1 MNRVRELRK
10 SKGLTLRELAAAAGC
25 SIGFLADV
33 ELNRRGAKPET
44 WQKIADALGVNV
56 EALHEVPDNPANG

>member
-25 SIGFLADV
+25 SIGFLSDV

-44 WQKIADALGVNV
+44 WQKIADALGVKV
-56 EALHEVPDNPANG
+56 KALHEVPDD